1 MAGKG
6 SKRRPRTVSLAEET
20 AKWEAIFGAK
30 QPNPDC
36 DEMGNVRYKPD
47 PETGK
52 MIPDYMWAQYD
63 MEDKPKYSGTFIK
76 RDAVPYL
83 SPISGKLISGNRQHR
98 YDLDVHGCR
107 VSEGQE
113 SEQRAANSHLEQED
127 KKMHKL
133 LENSL
138 EETLN
143 DIKYQN
149 NAPSGDKVS
158 WTFGA
163 D

>member
-6 SKRRPRTVSLAEET
+6 SKRRPRTISLADEKD
-20 AKWEAIFGAK
+20 KWEAIFGAK
-30 QPNPDC
+30 TANPDC
-36 DEMGNVRYKPD
+36 DDMGNVKYKAD
-47 PETGK
+47 PQTGR

-63 MEDKPKYSGTFIK
+63 MEPTKHYGHFIK
-76 RDAVPYL
+76 RDAEDYL
-83 SPISGKLISGNRQHR
+83 SPISGELISGNRQHR
-98 YDLDVHGCR
+98 YDLDLHGCR

-113 SEQRAANSHLEQED
+113 SEQRAADSHLAQED
-127 KKMHKL
+127 KKMEKL
-133 LENSL
+133 IEDSL
-138 EETLN
+138 GQTLN

-149 NAPSGDKVS
+149 NAPSGDTVS